1 LKQTNGES
9 SETSL
14 EKPIPKE
21 TEVDSEVQVDPKPK
35 SWPLEN
41 QDIIDKLREENTIM
55 EKEMLNFKY
64 LSTMGEKDYR
74 RVTDK
79 LKIADNDLVFLKD
92 SKFFFIIR

>member
-14 EKPIPKE
+14 EKPIRKE
-21 TEVDSEVQVDPKPK
+21 TEVDSEIQVDPKPK

-41 QDIIDKLREENTIM
+41 QDIIDQLREENTKM
-55 EKEMLNFKY
+55 EKEMFNYKY
-64 LSTMGEKDYR
+64 LSTIGEKDYR

-92 SKFFFIIR
+92 SKLFFIIR